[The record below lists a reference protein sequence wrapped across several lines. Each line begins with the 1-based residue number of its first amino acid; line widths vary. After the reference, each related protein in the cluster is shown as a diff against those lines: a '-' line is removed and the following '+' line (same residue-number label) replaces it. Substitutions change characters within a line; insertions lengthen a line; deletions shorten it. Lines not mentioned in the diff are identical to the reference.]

1 MKKSGIQIKK
11 SLLGGIGTI
20 GNTLKNKGNFLKQ
33 KFTNII
39 KKTKN
44 KIIIKMVIKNKNHI
58 IFKFQKK
65 TMYMM

>member
-39 KKTKN
+39 KKKLLMI
-44 KIIIKMVIKNKNHI
+44 KINVI
-58 IFKFQKK
+58 IFSS
-65 TMYMM
+65 

>member
-1 MKKSGIQIKK
+1 MKQSGIQIKK

-39 KKTKN
+39 KKNEKQN
-44 KIIIKMVIKNKNHI
+44 NNQNGH
-58 IFKFQKK
+58 QKQK
-65 TMYMM
+65 